1 MSKATI
7 DDKDI
12 VFYGTFILEDI
23 HRISTLIRCNA
34 RLILLADTEEQ
45 VFEVHRHRSSDAII
59 ELFRHT
65 NTDTKEEHVA
75 TLLLLDGQWQMRLQQ
90 FGEVA

>member
-1 MSKATI
+1 MSKAII
-7 DDKDI
+7 DDTDI

-34 RLILLADTEEQ
+34 RSLLLPDEEEQ
-45 VFEVHRHRSSDAII
+45 VFEVHRHRSSDAVI

-65 NTDTKEEHVA
+65 NSDRKEEHVA
-75 TLLLLDGQWQMRLQQ
+75 SLLLLEGQWKLELPA
-90 FGEVA
+90 FEVDK

>member
-65 NTDTKEEHVA
+65 NIDTKEEHVA